1 MTIGAH
7 WRAGFNAWASPDRTE
22 MTLDD
27 GSTVV
32 VLPVGP
38 DVYDHTLLRRELQ
51 AHFTDLSEESRY
63 RRFLSAMP
71 QLSPSMLHRLVDT
84 VDDVDHVAL
93 FAQVLPPGF
102 KRSSSRPLLGKPVGI
117 GRFIRDPDRPSSADL
132 AVTVLDGW
140 QHRGIGGLLTSA
152 LAQAA
157 LRRGIDT
164 FAADVFATNTAAL
177 GLLKYAGDVDR
188 SPNQAGVIHVEVHL
202 RPGDSRDP

>member
-1 MTIGAH
+1 
-7 WRAGFNAWASPDRTE
+7 
-22 MTLDD
+22 MTLAD
-27 GSTVV
+27 GSVVV

-38 DVYDHTLLRRELQ
+38 GVYDHTLLRQELQ
-51 AHFTDLSEESRY
+51 AHFTDLSEQSRY

-93 FAQVLPPGF
+93 FAQILPPGF
-102 KRSSSRPLLGKPVGI
+102 KRSSSRPLVGNPIGI
-117 GRFIRDPDRPSSADL
+117 GRFIRDPERPRSADV

-140 QHRGIGGLLTSA
+140 QHRGIGGLLTWA

-164 FAADVFATNTAAL
+164 FVADVFATNTAAL
-177 GLLKYAGDVDR
+177 GLLEHAGDVSR
-188 SPNQAGVIHVEVHL
+188 SPSESGVIHVEVGL
-202 RPGDSRDP
+202 RPTNACRC